1 MKPKEGFIAVYPGQQ
16 VKVLARLVDFAGD
29 LISSSA
35 LSAIRLQIF
44 EEGAADPS
52 VIAVVG
58 DAEVTG
64 VTVATSAAT
73 ETLSTGGGWNADE
86 KGYNFSHTYDIS
98 TYLTGGKSYR
108 MEYRITTS
116 SIGTLYVSVNLMVLP
131 TGQAAS

>member
-1 MKPKEGFIAVYPGQQ
+1 MKPIEGFIAVYPGQQ

-35 LSAIRLQIF
+35 LSAITLQIF

-52 VIAVVG
+52 VIGAG
-58 DAEVTG
+58 DANG
-64 VTVATSAAT
+64 VVVATSAAT
-73 ETLSTGGGWNADE
+73 GTLSTGGGWNADE

-116 SIGTLYVSVNLMVLP
+116 SIGTLYVIVNLMVLP